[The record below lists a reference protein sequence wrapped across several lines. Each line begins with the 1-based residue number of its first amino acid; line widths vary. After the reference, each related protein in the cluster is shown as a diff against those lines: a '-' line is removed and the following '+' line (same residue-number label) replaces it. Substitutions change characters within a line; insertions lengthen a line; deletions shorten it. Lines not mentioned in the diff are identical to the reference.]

1 VTRALF
7 ATHDHV
13 SGLGGRRGRSRR
25 SASGGVLPDG
35 VPELVLVD
43 GSKALERLAVPDE
56 AEGRH
61 HMDAVDLR
69 DFLYVHVRRTCRIE
83 QRRLTAAHVDVVST
97 TDDDDADAASACVH
111 ALIILT
117 HQQFVDVDLEEDR
130 GRVLAGAVRVHRGHH
145 LAPTAPG
152 GHEVDDHLTTTAGN
166 WQANCAQDVSF
177 V

>member
-1 VTRALF
+1 MRARYLLHI
-7 ATHDHV
+7 T
-13 SGLGGRRGRSRR
+13 SPELGGRRGRSRR

-69 DFLYVHVRRTCRIE
+69 DFLYVRTYVRTCRIE

-97 TDDDDADAASACVH
+97 T
-111 ALIILT
+111 
-117 HQQFVDVDLEEDR
+117 
-130 GRVLAGAVRVHRGHH
+130 
-145 LAPTAPG
+145 
-152 GHEVDDHLTTTAGN
+152 TTTTLTLRLRA
-166 WQANCAQDVSF
+166 CMRSLY
-177 V
+177 

>member
-25 SASGGVLPDG
+25 SAGGGGGVLPDG

-61 HMDAVDLR
+61 HIDAVDLR
-69 DFLYVHVRRTCRIE
+69 DFLYVHVRTCRIE

-97 TDDDDADAASACVH
+97 T
-111 ALIILT
+111 
-117 HQQFVDVDLEEDR
+117 
-130 GRVLAGAVRVHRGHH
+130 
-145 LAPTAPG
+145 
-152 GHEVDDHLTTTAGN
+152 TTTTLTLRLRA
-166 WQANCAQDVSF
+166 CRRSLY
-177 V
+177 